1 MVLQRLQSLYLLIAA
16 IFLGIFTF
24 TTSTTITN
32 GENEFL
38 IGALA
43 TGAAGKTAPNFVL
56 CVLNALTAILALITI
71 FKFKN
76 LKLQLKLCS
85 ICILLTIVIAISI
98 AILTYQAL
106 KGGELHDAQQRSA
119 WIGCSVF
126 LLGTQRRSKRQKNN
140 SKQREFQII
149 NYFFTSHTLTFY
161 KI

>member
-56 CVLNALTAILALITI
+56 YVLNALTAILELITI

-106 KGGELHDAQQRSA
+106 NGGEFHVTLSNA
-119 WIGCSVF
+119 
-126 LLGTQRRSKRQKNN
+126 LLGLAVVFFYLARRGVAKDKKTIQSSESFR
-140 SKQREFQII
+140 
-149 NYFFTSHTLTFY
+149 
-161 KI
+161 

>member
-106 KGGELHDAQQRSA
+106 NGGEFHVMLSNIMLGLAV
-119 WIGCSVF
+119 VF
-126 LLGTQRRSKRQKNN
+126 FYLARRGVHKDKKTIQSTESLR
-140 SKQREFQII
+140 
-149 NYFFTSHTLTFY
+149 
-161 KI
+161 

>member
-43 TGAAGKTAPNFVL
+43 TGTAGNTAPNFVL

-85 ICILLTIVIAISI
+85 I
-98 AILTYQAL
+98 
-106 KGGELHDAQQRSA
+106 
-119 WIGCSVF
+119 
-126 LLGTQRRSKRQKNN
+126 
-140 SKQREFQII
+140 
-149 NYFFTSHTLTFY
+149 
-161 KI
+161 

>member
-56 CVLNALTAILALITI
+56 CVLNALTAIL
-71 FKFKN
+71 
-76 LKLQLKLCS
+76 S
-85 ICILLTIVIAISI
+85 PS
-98 AILTYQAL
+98 
-106 KGGELHDAQQRSA
+106 S
-119 WIGCSVF
+119 
-126 LLGTQRRSKRQKNN
+126 N
-140 SKQREFQII
+140 SK
-149 NYFFTSHTLTFY
+149 TSNSNSSFAQSAFCLPL
-161 KI
+161 